1 MSLILVILLFSLLI
15 FVHELGH
22 FITSKLCGVKVE
34 QFTIGFGPAIFK
46 KQIGETLYAIR
57 LLPLGGAV
65 MMKGESGEEQ
75 LLVGENEVDSAN
87 DADAADAE
95 PEDDSDS
102 FYNATK
108 LRRLII
114 CVAGSFMN
122 LLSGIIILIILFL
135 PVDDVYA
142 PVVTDFMDGFEYEG
156 ENAFMEGDRIVK
168 VNGFRIYVYGDL
180 TTALSLGEGKPFD
193 FVIERNGEKIIIEDL
208 SMEKKVF
215 SEDDPTPKYGFYF
228 GVESL
233 SFGGRIGYAFR
244 NAASFVQSAYKSF
257 GMLISGQVKANQ
269 MMGTIGIAD
278 EMNTRAKQSMD
289 ELWYFVAFIS
299 INLAVVNMLP
309 IPALDGG
316 KVLFILIEAIVGKKL
331 NPKYE
336 SYISVIGLVLILG
349 LFAFVT
355 FNDIVRILK

>member
-22 FITSKLCGVKVE
+22 FITAKICGVKVQ

-46 KQIGETLYAIR
+46 KQIGETVYAIR

-75 LLVGENEVDSAN
+75 LLVGENAAQAAN
-87 DADAADAE
+87 AE

-108 LRRLII
+108 LKRFFRCI
-114 CVAGSFMN
+114 AGSVMN
-122 LLSGIIILIILFL
+122 LLTGFIILIILFL
-135 PVDDVYA
+135 PADQVYA
-142 PVVTDFMDGFEYEG
+142 PVISDFMDGFEYEG
-156 ENAFMEGDRIVK
+156 EQGFMEGDRIVK
-168 VNGFRIYVYGDL
+168 VNGFRVYTYGDL

-193 FVIERNGEKIIIEDL
+193 FVLERDGQKIRINNL

-215 SEDDPTPKYGFYF
+215 PDDDVPKYGFYF

-233 SFGGRIGYAFR
+233 NFGGRIGYAFK

-269 MMGTIGIAD
+269 MMGTVGIAS
-278 EMNTRAKQSMD
+278 EMNTRAKESMD
-289 ELWYFVAFIS
+289 ELWYFLAFIS

-316 KVLFILIEAIVGKKL
+316 KVLFIIIEAIVGKKL

-336 SYISVIGLVLILG
+336 GYISIVGLVLILG
-349 LFAFVT
+349 LFVFVT
-355 FNDIVRILK
+355 YNDIVRIIR

>member
-1 MSLILVILLFSLLI
+1 MSLILVILLFGLLI

-22 FITSKLCGVKVE
+22 FITSKISGVKVE

-46 KQIGETLYAIR
+46 KQIGETVYAIR

-75 LLVGENEVDSAN
+75 LLVGENAAQVTDST
-87 DADAADAE
+87 DAE

-108 LRRLII
+108 LRRLLI
-114 CVAGSFMN
+114 CVAGSLMN
-122 LLSGIIILIILFL
+122 LLSGILILIILFL
-135 PVDDVYA
+135 PVDQVYA
-142 PVVTDFMDGFEYEG
+142 PVISDFMDGFEYEG
-156 ENAFMEGDRIVK
+156 EQAFLEGDRILK
-168 VNGFRIYVYGDL
+168 VNGFRVYVYGDL

-193 FVIERNGEKIIIEDL
+193 FVVERDGQKIKINDL
-208 SMEKKVF
+208 SMEKKLF
-215 SEDDPTPKYGFYF
+215 PDDDVPKYGFYF
-228 GVESL
+228 GVEPL
-233 SFGGRIGYAFR
+233 SFGGKIGYAFK
-244 NAASFVQSAYKSF
+244 NAASFIQSAYKSF

-269 MMGTIGIAD
+269 MMGTVGIAS
-278 EMNTRAKQSMD
+278 EMNNRAKQSMD

-336 SYISVIGLVLILG
+336 NYISIAGLVLILG
-349 LFAFVT
+349 LFVFVT
-355 FNDIVRILK
+355 YNDIVRIIR

>member
-1 MSLILVILLFSLLI
+1 MSLILVILLFGLLI

-22 FITSKLCGVKVE
+22 FITSKLSGVKVE

-46 KQIGETLYAIR
+46 KQIGETVYAIR

-75 LLVGENEVDSAN
+75 LLVGENAVDT
-87 DADAADAE
+87 ADAE
-95 PEDDSDS
+95 PEDDSDN

-108 LRRLII
+108 LKRFLICI
-114 CVAGSFMN
+114 AGSFMN

-135 PVDDVYA
+135 PVDQVYA
-142 PVVTDFMDGFEYEG
+142 PVISDFMDGCEYEG
-156 ENAFMEGDRIVK
+156 EQAFMEGDRIVK

-193 FVIERNGEKIIIEDL
+193 FVIERDGERIRINDL
-208 SMEKKVF
+208 SIEKKLF
-215 SEDDPTPKYGFYF
+215 PDDDKIPKYGFYF

-233 SFGGRIGYAFR
+233 GFGGKIGYAFK
-244 NAASFVQSAYKSF
+244 NAASFIQSAYKSF

-269 MMGTIGIAD
+269 MMGTVGIAS
-278 EMNTRAKQSMD
+278 EMNNRAKQSMD

-316 KVLFILIEAIVGKKL
+316 KVLFILIEAIVGRKL

-336 SYISVIGLVLILG
+336 NYISIAGLVLILG
-349 LFAFVT
+349 LFVFVT
-355 FNDIVRILK
+355 YNDIVRIIR

>member
-1 MSLILVILLFSLLI
+1 MSLILVILMFGLLI

-22 FITSKLCGVKVE
+22 FITSKLSGVKVE

-46 KQIGETLYAIR
+46 KQIGETVYAIR

-75 LLVGENEVDSAN
+75 LLVGENAVDT
-87 DADAADAE
+87 ADAE

-108 LRRLII
+108 LKRFLICI
-114 CVAGSFMN
+114 AGSFMN

-135 PVDDVYA
+135 PVDQVYA
-142 PVVTDFMDGFEYEG
+142 PVISDFMDGCEYEG
-156 ENAFMEGDRIVK
+156 EQAFMEGDRIVK

-193 FVIERNGEKIIIEDL
+193 FVIERDGERIRINDL
-208 SMEKKVF
+208 AMEKKLF
-215 SEDDPTPKYGFYF
+215 PDDDKIPKYGFYF

-233 SFGGRIGYAFR
+233 GFGGKIGYAFK
-244 NAASFVQSAYKSF
+244 NAASFIQSAYKSF
-257 GMLISGQVKANQ
+257 GLLISGQVKANQ
-269 MMGTIGIAD
+269 MMGTVGIAS
-278 EMNTRAKQSMD
+278 EMNNRAKQSMD

-316 KVLFILIEAIVGKKL
+316 KVLFILIEAIVGRKL

-336 SYISVIGLVLILG
+336 NYISIAGLVLILG
-349 LFAFVT
+349 LFVFVT
-355 FNDIVRILK
+355 YNDIVRIIR

>member
-1 MSLILVILLFSLLI
+1 MSLILVILLFGLLI

-22 FITSKLCGVKVE
+22 FITSKLSGVKVE

-46 KQIGETLYAIR
+46 KQIGETVYAIR

-75 LLVGENEVDSAN
+75 LLVGENA
-87 DADAADAE
+87 ADTADAE

-108 LRRLII
+108 LKRFLICI
-114 CVAGSFMN
+114 AGSFMN

-135 PVDDVYA
+135 PVDQVYA
-142 PVVTDFMDGFEYEG
+142 PVISDFMDGCEYEG
-156 ENAFMEGDRIVK
+156 EQAFMEGDRIVK

-193 FVIERNGEKIIIEDL
+193 FVIERDGERIRINDL
-208 SMEKKVF
+208 AMEKKLF
-215 SEDDPTPKYGFYF
+215 PDDDKIPKYGFYF

-233 SFGGRIGYAFR
+233 GFGGKIGYAFK
-244 NAASFVQSAYKSF
+244 NAASFIQSAYKSF

-269 MMGTIGIAD
+269 MMGTVGIAS
-278 EMNTRAKQSMD
+278 EMNNRAKQSMD

-316 KVLFILIEAIVGKKL
+316 KVLFILIEAIVGRKL

-336 SYISVIGLVLILG
+336 NYISIAGLVLILG
-349 LFAFVT
+349 LFVFVT
-355 FNDIVRILK
+355 YNDIVRIIR

>member
-1 MSLILVILLFSLLI
+1 MSLILVILLFGLLI

-22 FITSKLCGVKVE
+22 FITSKLSGVKVE
-34 QFTIGFGPAIFK
+34 QFTVGFGPAIFK
-46 KQIGETLYAIR
+46 KQIGETVYAIR

-75 LLVGENEVDSAN
+75 LLVGENAVDT
-87 DADAADAE
+87 ADAE

-108 LRRLII
+108 LKRFLICI
-114 CVAGSFMN
+114 AGSFMN

-135 PVDDVYA
+135 PVDQVYA
-142 PVVTDFMDGFEYEG
+142 PVISDFMDGCEYEG
-156 ENAFMEGDRIVK
+156 EQAFMEGDRIVK

-193 FVIERNGEKIIIEDL
+193 FVIERDGERIRINDL
-208 SMEKKVF
+208 AMEKKLF
-215 SEDDPTPKYGFYF
+215 PDDDKIPKYGFYF

-233 SFGGRIGYAFR
+233 GFGGKIGYAFK
-244 NAASFVQSAYKSF
+244 NAASFIQSAYKSF

-269 MMGTIGIAD
+269 MMGTVGIAS
-278 EMNTRAKQSMD
+278 EMNNRAKQSMD

-316 KVLFILIEAIVGKKL
+316 KVLFILIEAIVGRKL

-336 SYISVIGLVLILG
+336 NYISIAGLVLILG
-349 LFAFVT
+349 LFVFVT
-355 FNDIVRILK
+355 YNDIVRIIR

>member
-1 MSLILVILLFSLLI
+1 MSLILVILLFGLLI

-22 FITSKLCGVKVE
+22 FITSKLSGVKVE

-46 KQIGETLYAIR
+46 KQIGETVYAIR

-75 LLVGENEVDSAN
+75 ILVGENAVDT
-87 DADAADAE
+87 ADAE

-108 LRRLII
+108 LKRFLICI
-114 CVAGSFMN
+114 AGSFMN

-135 PVDDVYA
+135 PVDQVYA
-142 PVVTDFMDGFEYEG
+142 PVISDFMDGCEYEG
-156 ENAFMEGDRIVK
+156 EQAFMEGDRIVK

-193 FVIERNGEKIIIEDL
+193 FVIERDGERIRINDL
-208 SMEKKVF
+208 AMEKKLF
-215 SEDDPTPKYGFYF
+215 PDDDKIPKYGFYF

-233 SFGGRIGYAFR
+233 GFGGKIGYAFK
-244 NAASFVQSAYKSF
+244 NAASFIQSAYKSF

-269 MMGTIGIAD
+269 MMGTVGIAS
-278 EMNTRAKQSMD
+278 EMNNRAKQSMD

-316 KVLFILIEAIVGKKL
+316 KVLFILIEAIVGRKL

-336 SYISVIGLVLILG
+336 NYISIAGLVLILG
-349 LFAFVT
+349 LFVFVT
-355 FNDIVRILK
+355 YNDIVRIIR

>member
-1 MSLILVILLFSLLI
+1 MSLILVIVLFSLLI

-75 LLVGENEVDSAN
+75 LLVGENVTDVT
-87 DADAADAE
+87 DAE
-95 PEDDSDS
+95 PIDDSDS
-102 FYNATK
+102 FRNASK
-108 LRRLII
+108 LSRLLI

-122 LLSGIIILIILFL
+122 LLCGILILLILFL
-135 PVDDVYA
+135 PVDQVYA
-142 PVVTDFMDGFEYEG
+142 PKITSFMDGFEYEG
-156 ENAFMEGDRIVK
+156 ESGFMVGDRILK
-168 VNGFRIYVYGDL
+168 VNGFKTYVYGDL
-180 TTALSLGEGKPFD
+180 TTALHLGEGKPFD
-193 FVIERNGEKIIIEDL
+193 FVVERDGNRVKIDDIRI
-208 SMEKKVF
+208 EKKIY
-215 SEDDPTPKYGFYF
+215 SESDKSYKYGFNF
-228 GVESL
+228 GIDEL
-233 SFGGRIGYAFR
+233 TFGGKIGYAFK

-269 MMGTIGIAD
+269 MMGTVGIAT
-278 EMNTRAKQSMD
+278 ELNNRAKQSYE
-289 ELWYFVAFIS
+289 ELWYFLAFIS

-316 KVLFILIEAIVGKKL
+316 KVLFILIEAIIGKKL

-336 SYISVIGLVLILG
+336 NYISIAGLVLILG
-349 LFAFVT
+349 LFVFATV
-355 FNDIVRILK
+355 NDILRIIR